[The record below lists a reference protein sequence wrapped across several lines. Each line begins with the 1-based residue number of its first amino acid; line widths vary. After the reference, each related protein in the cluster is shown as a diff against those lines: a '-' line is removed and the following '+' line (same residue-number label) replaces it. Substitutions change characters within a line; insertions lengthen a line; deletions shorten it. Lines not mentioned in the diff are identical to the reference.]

1 MLIKNFKQLATT
13 ELREAALL
21 IAKAGL
27 QAVDTQA
34 VIEEKVKLAGGA
46 LNVSGQQFNLK
57 KFRRI
62 FFVGVGKAAL
72 SSAQA
77 LEKILGSRLTQGIA
91 LDIKKGKLK
100 HIESLAGDHPF
111 PSQRNIAAASKIKKL
126 LSGLKK
132 NDLIITAISGGGS
145 ALLCSLPKATCQEE
159 TLITNVLFERGADI
173 EEINTLRKH
182 ISDLKGGGL
191 AKLVY
196 PATIISLIF
205 SDTPGC
211 GLDTV
216 ASGPTVFDTTTIV
229 DAQKII
235 KKYSLPKLDLFE
247 TPKDKKYFKNVY
259 NFLLLCNMDALRA
272 MFAKATE
279 LGFKAKVCGNCLSGE
294 AREVGRHLA
303 HLPKAGE
310 AIIGGGETVV
320 HIKGTGKGGRN
331 QELVLGTMG
340 YLPANTVIISLASDG
355 RDNTDAAG
363 AIADDQSLRKARHS
377 KLDPKK
383 FLANND
389 SYHFF
394 EKTGDLIFTG
404 PTGTNVSDLMVV
416 VRR

>member
-13 ELREAALL
+13 SLRRSVLL
-21 IAKAGL
+21 IAEAGL
-27 QAVDTQA
+27 QAIDTRA
-34 VIEEKVKLAGGA
+34 VIEEKVKLEQDI
-46 LNVSGQQFNLK
+46 LNVSGQQFDLK

-62 FFVGVGKAAL
+62 FFVGIGKAAL
-72 SSAQA
+72 NSAQA
-77 LEKILGSRLTQGIA
+77 LEKILGQRITQGIA

-100 HIESLAGDHPF
+100 YIESLAGDHPF
-111 PSQRNIAAASKIKKL
+111 PSQRNVAVADKIKKML
-126 LSGLKK
+126 GGLKK
-132 NDLIITAISGGGS
+132 NDLVITAISGGGS

-159 TLITNVLFERGADI
+159 TLITNLLFERGANI
-173 EEINTLRKH
+173 EEINILRKH

-191 AKLVY
+191 AKLAY
-196 PATIISLIF
+196 PATIVSLIF

-229 DAQKII
+229 DARKII

-247 TPKDKKYFKNVY
+247 TPKDQKYFKNVH

-303 HLPKAGE
+303 RLSKVGE
-310 AIIGGGETVV
+310 AIIGGGETIVR
-320 HIKGTGKGGRN
+320 IKGTGKGGRN
-331 QELVLGTMG
+331 QEVVLGAIEH
-340 YLPANTVIISLASDG
+340 LPPQTVIISIASDG
-355 RDNTDAAG
+355 KDNTDAAG
-363 AIADDQSLRKARHS
+363 AIADDLSPKKARRL

-383 FLANND
+383 FLVNND

-394 EKTGDLIFTG
+394 EKTRDLIFTG
-404 PTGTNVSDLMVV
+404 PTGTNVSDLMIVL
-416 VRR
+416 RK